1 MKHSKCQPLLIPFI
15 VSVLEDAGSSVFR
28 GVFPVVQVLGR
39 LWKHLA
45 YSLGLDFSSRLHSA
59 ESLQQSKHM
68 HQQQIRQ
75 EDERHIGAFLKQQ
88 ICSWWLNRFW

>member
-1 MKHSKCQPLLIPFI
+1 MKHSKCQPLLIPLI
-15 VSVLEDAGSSVFR
+15 VSVFR

-45 YSLGLDFSSRLHSA
+45 CSLGLGFSSRMRSA
-59 ESLQQSKHM
+59 ESLQQSKHT

-75 EDERHIGAFLKQQ
+75 EDERGT
-88 ICSWWLNRFW
+88 